1 MNKAQYLSTSPET
14 GGNGRYPLSTQG
26 LNFVQSQI
34 ELLQEL
40 SRIGG
45 KRYIL
50 KQPVG
55 NEVGYIVID
64 NELLP
69 LSGSS
74 SGKGIKVYEERQ
86 DIQADGETYTA
97 ARIIRYAQ
105 YQANYTANTPDL
117 YDANGFKVLPTNP
130 ELDRRITELE
140 GLRSLIAARLEIR
153 TGIFTAVQINNLFDN
168 VRLQCRR
175 GSVSLNGADTYT
187 LNVYRT
193 GSTAANGTVESVTQE
208 QILPDLRR
216 FTRQYDP
223 DNQTWSK
230 WTFCTDNFHI
240 DVKVVDGTTVWVR
253 HGEVPVGVE
262 LVLLR
267 KKKRSHWRRT
277 GGNNATPD
285 NRGIKARRQSKN
297 QYVHYK
303 GVILTLGTPN
313 KWYVPKCKSVGKAE
327 YNSLIGKELGSICG
341 GLIGGTTKRK
351 VRGTSIKFQKP
362 EVLTGHAAA
371 AYNGRMPWKTSA
383 YAKIGLQFAA
393 AGATYKGA
401 GGEMVKM
408 KYRVWFHKEENGTYK
423 EWHAF
428 SVD

>member
-1 MNKAQYLSTSPET
+1 MNRAQYLSTAPET

-69 LSGSS
+69 LSGST
-74 SGKGIKVYEERQ
+74 SGKGIRVYEERQ
-86 DIQADGETYTA
+86 DIHADGDTYTA

-105 YQANYTANTPDL
+105 YQSNYTANTPDL
-117 YDANGFKVLPTNP
+117 YDANGFKVLSTNP

-140 GLRSLIAARLEIR
+140 GLRALIAARLEIR

-175 GSVSLNGADTYT
+175 GSVALNGADTYT

-193 GSTAANGTVESVTQE
+193 GSTAANGTIESVTQE

-223 DNQTWSK
+223 TTNPWSR
-230 WTFCTDNFHI
+230 WTFCTDNFHLE
-240 DVKVVDGTTVWVR
+240 VKVVNGSTVWVR

-267 KKKRSHWRRT
+267 KKKRSRWRK
-277 GGNNATPD
+277 AH
-285 NRGIKARRQSKN
+285 ARRQTKN
-297 QYVHYK
+297 QYVHFK
-303 GVILTLGTPN
+303 GVVLTAGTPN
-313 KWYVPKCKSVGKAE
+313 KWYVPKCKAVGNSRF
-327 YNSLIGKELGSICG
+327 NSLIGKELGSICA
-341 GLIGGTTKRK
+341 GLIKETTGTGRQ
-351 VRGTSIKFQKP
+351 VRYTRIKFWEP
-362 EVLTGHAAA
+362 NSLTFSGHGSQNIH
-371 AYNGRMPWKTSA
+371 YRTSA

-393 AGATYKGA
+393 IGTSYKGA

-408 KYRVWFHKEENGTYK
+408 KYRVWYNKDTATNTYK
-423 EWHAF
+423 ERHTF

>member
-69 LSGSS
+69 LSGNS

-86 DIQADGETYTA
+86 NIQADGETYTA

-193 GSTAANGTVESVTQE
+193 GSTAGNGTIESVTQE

-216 FTRQYDP
+216 FTRQYNP

-230 WTFCTDNFHI
+230 WTYCTDNFHI

-253 HGEVPVGVE
+253 HGEIPVGVE

-267 KKKRSHWRRT
+267 KKKRSRWRRS
-277 GGNNATPD
+277 GSN
-285 NRGIKARRQSKN
+285 KVRRQSKN

-303 GVILTLGTPN
+303 GVILETGEPN
-313 KWYVPKCKSVGKAE
+313 KWYVPKCKSVCNPG
-327 YNSLIGKELGSICG
+327 YNNLIGKELGSICA
-341 GLIGGTTKRK
+341 GLIGVTAHCKK
-351 VRGTSIKFQKP
+351 IRGTSVEF
-362 EVLTGHAAA
+362 
-371 AYNGRMPWKTSA
+371 AYPSAGSDKKTSA

-393 AGATYKGA
+393 AGTTYKGA

-408 KYRVWFHKEENGTYK
+408 KYRTWYQNRFIVGRSAPSIDTSHRYVER
-423 EWHAF
+423 HAF

>member
-1 MNKAQYLSTSPET
+1 MNRAQYLSTAPET

-69 LSGSS
+69 LSGST
-74 SGKGIKVYEERQ
+74 SGKGIRVYEERQ
-86 DIQADGETYTA
+86 DIHADGETYTA

-105 YQANYTANTPDL
+105 YQANYTVNTPDL

-140 GLRSLIAARLEIR
+140 GLRALIAARLEIR

-175 GSVSLNGADTYT
+175 GSVTLNGADTYT

-193 GSTAANGTVESVTQE
+193 GSTAGNGTIESVTQE

-223 DNQTWSK
+223 TSGKWSK
-230 WTFCTDNFHI
+230 WTFCTDNFHLE
-240 DVKVVDGTTVWVR
+240 VKVVDGTTVWVR

-267 KKKRSHWRRT
+267 KKKRSRWRKTR
-277 GGNNATPD
+277 
-285 NRGIKARRQSKN
+285 ARRQSKN

-303 GVILTLGTPN
+303 GVVLTLGTPN
-313 KWYVPKCKSVGKAE
+313 KWYVPKCKAVGSSRF
-327 YNSLIGKELGSICG
+327 NTLIGKELGTICKELFTSREAPFYYEG
-341 GLIGGTTKRK
+341 KI
-351 VRGTSIKFQKP
+351 RGTSVKF
-362 EVLTGHAAA
+362 
-371 AYNGRMPWKTSA
+371 TSPDIMAMYKSQTRSAEARKWVEEHITDA

-393 AGATYKGA
+393 AGSSYKGA

-408 KYRVWFHKEENGTYK
+408 KYRIWFHKGDNNEYIERHT
-423 EWHAF
+423 F

>member
-1 MNKAQYLSTSPET
+1 MNRAQYLSTAPET

-69 LSGSS
+69 LSGST

-105 YQANYTANTPDL
+105 YQSNYTVNTPNL

-140 GLRSLIAARLEIR
+140 GLRALIAARLEIR

-193 GSTAANGTVESVTQE
+193 GSTAGNGTIESVTQE

-223 DNQTWSK
+223 TTGTWSK
-230 WTFCTDNFHI
+230 WTFCTDNFHLE
-240 DVKVVDGTTVWVR
+240 VKVVNGTTVWVR

-267 KKKRSHWRRT
+267 KKKRSRWRK
-277 GGNNATPD
+277 AH
-285 NRGIKARRQSKN
+285 ARRQSKN

-303 GVILTLGTPN
+303 GVVLTLGRPN
-313 KWYVPKCKSVGKAE
+313 KWYVPKCKAVGNNRFNE
-327 YNSLIGKELGSICG
+327 LIGKELGVICKSLFKTQEAPFYYEG
-341 GLIGGTTKRK
+341 KI
-351 VRGTSIKFQKP
+351 RGTSVKFTSPDIMAIYKSSSP
-362 EVLTGHAAA
+362 RDAAA
-371 AYNGRMPWKTSA
+371 QKWVSEHVTDA

-393 AGATYKGA
+393 TGSSYKGA

-408 KYRVWFHKEENGTYK
+408 KYRIWFNKDNTTNTYK
-423 EWHAF
+423 ERHTF

>member
-117 YDANGFKVLPTNP
+117 YAAHGFKVLPTNP

-175 GSVSLNGADTYT
+175 GSVCLNGADTYT

-230 WTFCTDNFHI
+230 WTFCTDNFHLE
-240 DVKVVDGTTVWVR
+240 VKIVNGTTVWVR

-267 KKKRSHWRRT
+267 KKKRSRWR
-277 GGNNATPD
+277 
-285 NRGIKARRQSKN
+285 KQHARRQSKN
-297 QYVHYK
+297 QYVNYK
-303 GVILTLGTPN
+303 GVILTAGTPN
-313 KWYVPKCKSVGKAE
+313 KWYVPKCKAVGSPRNNE
-327 YNSLIGKELGSICG
+327 LIGKELGSICRELFSTNEASFYYEG
-341 GLIGGTTKRK
+341 KI
-351 VRGTSIKFQKP
+351 RGTSVKFTSP
-362 EVLTGHAAA
+362 DIMA
-371 AYNGRMPWKTSA
+371 AYRARSQRDVEVQKWIASHSTSP

-393 AGATYKGA
+393 VGRTYKGA

-408 KYRVWFHKEENGTYK
+408 KYRIWFSKGANGIYIERHT
-423 EWHAF
+423 F
-428 SVD
+428 SVE